1 MEEQDVHFRHILL
14 YYFRKGK
21 NASQAHKKLCAVYGN
36 EALKERQCRNWFVRF
51 RSGDFSLK
59 NAQRSGRPIEVDE
72 THIKATIDSDRHS
85 TTRDIAEKL
94 NVSHTCI
101 EKKLKMLGYVK
112 KLDLWLPH
120 QLKEIHLTQRISI
133 CDSLLKRNEFD
144 PFLKNLITGDEK
156 WIVYNNVNRKRSW
169 VMQDEPA
176 QTTSKAEIHQKKIML
191 SVWWDYKG
199 ILYFELMPQNQTINS
214 NVYVQQLAKLNDAIQ
229 EKRPVLSNRKGVV
242 FHHDNAKP
250 HTSLV
255 TRQKLLELGWDVLSH
270 PPYSPDL
277 APSDYHLFR
286 SMQNSLNG
294 KIFNNAD
301 DVRSH
306 LIQFFDSKDQKFYER
321 GIFTL
326 PERWQKVIDKN
337 GQYLI
342 E

>member
-1 MEEQDVHFRHILL
+1 MHFRHILL

-21 NASQAHKKLCAVYGN
+21 NASQAQKKLCAVYGD
-36 EALKERQCRNWFVRF
+36 EALKERQCRNWFERF

-59 NAQRSGRPIEVDE
+59 NSQRSGRPVEVDE
-72 THIKATIDSDRHS
+72 THIKAIVDSNRHS

-101 EKKLKMLGYVK
+101 EKKLKTLGYVK
-112 KLDLWLPH
+112 KLDLWIPH

-133 CDSLLKRNEFD
+133 CDSLLKRNEND
-144 PFLKNLITGDEK
+144 PFLKNLVTGDEK
-156 WIVYNNVNRKRSW
+156 WIVYNNVTRKRSW
-169 VMQDEPA
+169 VKQDKPA
-176 QTTSKAEIHQKKIML
+176 QTVSKAEIHQKKIML
-191 SVWWDYKG
+191 SVWWDHKG

-214 NVYVQQLAKLNDAIQ
+214 NVYVEQLEKLKDAIE
-229 EKRPVLSNRKGVV
+229 EKRPALSNRKGVV
-242 FHHDNAKP
+242 FHHDNARP

-301 DVRSH
+301 DVGSH
-306 LIQFFDSKDQKFYER
+306 LIQFFNSKDQTFYER

-326 PERWQKVIDKN
+326 PERWKKVIDKN

>member
-1 MEEQDVHFRHILL
+1 MSHTIVFRVLALILILGDLESVTVVNHHPDEEYFLEHEIPYEEAIME
-14 YYFRKGK
+14 
-21 NASQAHKKLCAVYGN
+21 AKKLQLYPG
-36 EALKERQCRNWFVRF
+36 
-51 RSGDFSLK
+51 
-59 NAQRSGRPIEVDE
+59 PIPGC
-72 THIKATIDSDRHS
+72 K
-85 TTRDIAEKL
+85 
-94 NVSHTCI
+94 
-101 EKKLKMLGYVK
+101 
-112 KLDLWLPH
+112 
-120 QLKEIHLTQRISI
+120 I
-133 CDSLLKRNEFD
+133 CTNTEMSYCKDGSVIND
-144 PFLKNLITGDEK
+144 HCCCDGSSN
-156 WIVYNNVNRKRSW
+156 
-169 VMQDEPA
+169 
-176 QTTSKAEIHQKKIML
+176 
-191 SVWWDYKG
+191 VWWDYKG

-214 NVYVQQLAKLNDAIQ
+214 NVYVEQLDKLNDAIE

-242 FHHDNAKP
+242 FHHDNARP

-306 LIQFFDSKDQKFYER
+306 LIQFFNSKDQTFYER

-326 PERWQKVIDKN
+326 PERWKKVIDKN

>member
-1 MEEQDVHFRHILL
+1 MHFRHILL

-21 NASQAHKKLCAVYGN
+21 NTSQAQKKLCAVY

-72 THIKATIDSDRHS
+72 THIKAIIDSDRHS

-120 QLKEIHLTQRISI
+120 QLKEIHLTQRINI